1 MINTKVDANSIEDK
15 VNDIINS
22 FNSSGKT
29 FWKKRNTI
37 KVFEVAGE
45 QWNVKSFQVPHL
57 VNRFAYK
64 YVRKSKARR
73 SFEYGKKILQKGIL
87 TPRPIGYVEYSK
99 LLGLTNSFYGSEKL
113 NYDLNFENLFDENY
127 PDWINILE
135 QFTEFT
141 YQLHEREIHHFDH
154 SKGNTLICKRKD
166 GNYDFYLIDLNR
178 MKFEKMDYQ
187 QRIDNFNRLSLSSR
201 PDMIEIIGKK
211 YAAIIGQDESK
222 VIADIKASCLKF
234 KEFYVR
240 KAQWKKRLGKEL
252 APGSGQ

>member
-1 MINTKVDANSIEDK
+1 MINTKVDDSNIEDK
-15 VNDIINS
+15 VNGIIKS

-37 KVFEVAGE
+37 KVFDVGHE

-73 SFEYGKKILQKGIL
+73 SFEYGKEILQKGML
-87 TPRPIGYVEYSK
+87 TPRPIGYVEYSD
-99 LLGLTNSFYGSEKL
+99 LLGLTNSFYVSENL
-113 NYDLNFENLFDENY
+113 NYDLNFENLFDKNY
-127 PDWINILE
+127 PDRINILE

-187 QRIDNFNRLSLSSR
+187 QRIDNFNRLGLR

-240 KAQWKKRLGKEL
+240 KAQWKKRLGREL

>member
-1 MINTKVDANSIEDK
+1 MMNIKVDENILEDK

-37 KVFEVAGE
+37 KVFEVGDE
-45 QWNVKSFQVPHL
+45 QWNVKSFQLPHL
-57 VNRFAYK
+57 INRFAYK

-73 SFEYGKKILQKGIL
+73 SFEYGKKILHKGIL
-87 TPRPIGYVEYSK
+87 TPRPIAYVEYSD
-99 LLGLTNSFYGSEKL
+99 LVGLTNSFYVSENL

-127 PDWINILE
+127 PDRINILE

-141 YQLHEREIHHFDH
+141 YQLHENEIHHFDH
-154 SKGNTLICKRKD
+154 SKGNTLICKLKD
-166 GNYDFYLIDLNR
+166 GSYQFYLIDLNR
-178 MKFEKMDYQ
+178 MKFEPMDYQ
-187 QRIDNFNRLSLSSR
+187 KRIDNFNRLSLTPS
-201 PDMIEIIGKK
+201 MIDIIGKK
-211 YAAIIGQDESK
+211 YASLIGKDENK
-222 VIADIKASCLKF
+222 VITDISDSCDKF
-234 KEFYVR
+234 REFYKR